1 MAKQVQQFRY
11 YEENNQ
17 NNFPKSIRLRNL
29 VTGSIFSTYKNI
41 TQLGVQGLPG
51 TKFYINS
58 ANNPVIIGS
67 TGIYELDLN
76 GLAEITSL
84 QFDRSSVQAIND
96 NHNAFLIVDIIYEGG
111 DN

>member
-11 YEENNQ
+11 YEEENEKNWPNN
-17 NNFPKSIRLRNL
+17 IAMRNL
-29 VTGSIFSTYKNI
+29 VTGSIFAYYHNI

-51 TKFYINS
+51 TKFYLNNS
-58 ANNPVIIGS
+58 NSPIIIGS

-76 GLAEITSL
+76 GLAEIISI
-84 QFDRSSVQAIND
+84 QFDRDSIQAIGN
-96 NHNAFLIVDIIYEGG
+96 NRNAFLIVDIIYEGG